1 MANQA
6 RLRLLLDCPSKAANA
21 EHSKLSETNWNLLTR
36 IGFHLNL
43 LTPGRWFGVSHYQNT
58 EVGAESDRLPPPKE
72 ESLTFFWLVVL
83 FGRCGLLSWH
93 GPQGIVDVL
102 GARIGTWTGVRLHC
116 PATGI
121 HRYSQCD
128 RSARRRAS
136 GPLRTRDCPLA
147 EAVGAPSCR
156 PAWIWALQSDRA
168 VRLVVCKENINYYDK
183 HLTSASLFL
192 LWQLLW

>member
-6 RLRLLLDCPSKAANA
+6 RLRLSLDCPSKAANA

-43 LTPGRWFGVSHYQNT
+43 LTPGRWLGVSHYKNT

-102 GARIGTWTGVRLHC
+102 GSENWHMNRGQIALSSYWNTQILTMRSERSPQGKRATADSGLSSGGGGWGT
-116 PATGI
+116 
-121 HRYSQCD
+121 
-128 RSARRRAS
+128 
-136 GPLRTRDCPLA
+136 
-147 EAVGAPSCR
+147 
-156 PAWIWALQSDRA
+156 
-168 VRLVVCKENINYYDK
+168 
-183 HLTSASLFL
+183 
-192 LWQLLW
+192 QL